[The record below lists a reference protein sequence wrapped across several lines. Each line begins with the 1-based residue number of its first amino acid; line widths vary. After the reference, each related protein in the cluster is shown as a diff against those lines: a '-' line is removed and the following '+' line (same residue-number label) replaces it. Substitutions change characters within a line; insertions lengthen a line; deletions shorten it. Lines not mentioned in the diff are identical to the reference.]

1 MAISRRTRCAISIP
15 RHPNAIRSPLGNAE
29 MEACAHAH
37 AFREAKSAAAHN
49 QAFQN
54 FILFEQFQIALP
66 LDWIGIILRA
76 SWHRPGGCQP
86 IPKSELP
93 P

>member
-1 MAISRRTRCAISIP
+1 MVPTLRNFTDKRVTN
-15 RHPNAIRSPLGNAE
+15 H
-29 MEACAHAH
+29 
-37 AFREAKSAAAHN
+37 AAAHN
-49 QAFQN
+49 QSFQN

-86 IPKSELP
+86 MPNSELLP
-93 P
+93 